1 MSRRFVRK
9 GRRGTRIHQVICQ
22 AAAVLLGGSN
32 GSDMTAMI
40 PQYRRGSPYRRRHRR
55 DKSR

>member
-1 MSRRFVRK
+1 
-9 GRRGTRIHQVICQ
+9 VICQ

-32 GSDMTAMI
+32 GSDMMAMI
-40 PQYRRGSPYRRRHRR
+40 PQYRRGSPYRRPHRR